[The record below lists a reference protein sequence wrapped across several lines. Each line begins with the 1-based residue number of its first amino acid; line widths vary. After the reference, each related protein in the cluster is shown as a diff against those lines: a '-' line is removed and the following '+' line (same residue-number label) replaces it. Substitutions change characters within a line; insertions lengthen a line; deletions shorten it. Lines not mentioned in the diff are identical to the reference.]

1 MKTRLWLAF
10 LFTCL
15 TVSALADDRGA
26 ELHAAASRGDV
37 AAVKALLDAGVP
49 VDSPS
54 EYGATALSFASD
66 KGHAEVVKLLLER
79 GAKPEVTDSFYESTP
94 MTWAAYNGH
103 AEVVKLLI
111 GAGVDGGPAIGMA
124 IQRDKLEVVKAVLA
138 SGKVEPKALENA
150 YLAAKSANKPEA
162 MAMLE
167 AAGAKPPPPATAKID
182 PAILATYV
190 GKYDNP
196 QVPVTITL
204 VEGVLQAGFGSQ
216 PASPLGAVDAT
227 HFRLLA
233 FEGLSLT
240 FQVEDGKAVAIELDQ
255 MGNKMTAKRVDEP
268 AAATPKP

>member
-1 MKTRLWLAF
+1 MMKKNLTFLAMMA
-10 LFTCL
+10 LCL
-15 TVSALADDRGA
+15 PTWADDRGA
-26 ELHAAASRGDV
+26 ALHEAATKGNV
-37 AAVKALLDAGVP
+37 AVVRDLLDAGVP

-54 EYGATALSFASD
+54 EYGATALSFACD

-79 GAKPEVTDSFYESTP
+79 GANPNVKDTFYESDP

-103 AEVVKLLI
+103 TEVVKLLI
-111 GAGVDGGPAIGMA
+111 GAGVEAGPALGMA
-124 IQRDKLEVVKAVLA
+124 LQRDKLEVVKAVLA
-138 SGKVEPKALENA
+138 TGKTSQEAKDSA
-150 YLAAKSANKPEA
+150 YLAAKSSNKPEA
-162 MAMLE
+162 MALLE
-167 AAGAKPPPPATAKID
+167 TAGAKPPAPATAKID

-204 VEGVLQAGFGSQ
+204 AEGVLHAGFGSQ
-216 PASPLGAVDAT
+216 PAMPLGAVDAT

-240 FQVEDGKAVAIELDQ
+240 FQVENGKAVAIELDQ
-255 MGNKMTAKRVDEP
+255 MGNKMTAKRVEEP

>member
-1 MKTRLWLAF
+1 MKKNLLLLAM
-10 LFTCL
+10 L
-15 TVSALADDRGA
+15 TLLALPTWADERGA
-26 ELHAAASRGDV
+26 ALLEAATKGDL

-54 EYGATALSFASD
+54 EYGASALSFASD
-66 KGHAEVVKLLLER
+66 KGHVEVVKLLLER
-79 GAKPEVTDSFYESTP
+79 GANPKVKDTFYESDP

-111 GAGVDGGPAIGMA
+111 GAGVDAGGALGMA
-124 IQRDKLEVVKAVLA
+124 LQRDKIEVVKTVLA
-138 SGKVEPKALENA
+138 TGKVTQESKDSA
-150 YLAAKSANKPEA
+150 YLAAKSSNKPEVLA
-162 MAMLE
+162 LLE
-167 AAGAKPPPPATAKID
+167 AAGAKPPPPADAKID

-204 VEGVLQAGFGSQ
+204 ADGVLQAGFGSQ
-216 PASPLGAVDAT
+216 PAMPLGAVDAT

-240 FQVEDGKAVAIELDQ
+240 FQVENGKAVAIELDQ

-268 AAATPKP
+268 AAAPKP